1 MFRRWGSQRRN
12 KSQDNIPESPQHSQR
27 KKFYSVEQ
35 RQYLAEVPYELPK
48 DLEEINRLD
57 FQHFMLRFLLKG
69 NYVAPVRNPRNIL
82 DVGCGTGRWGME
94 ISYVFPNARI
104 VGVDMVPQLS
114 VNEYAIPNYTFVQAN
129 LLEGLPFQSNMFD
142 FVHQRLLVL
151 GIPVDKWPSAV
162 HELRR
167 VTAPAG
173 WVELAEPSC
182 GFGAP
187 AIERLFSWMEALS
200 YLRNINVRA
209 VAHIGELLKGAGLR
223 YVRQH
228 RVDIPVGE
236 QGGRLGRMCGTDL
249 MSIFKGIRGPI
260 IGAQIASERD
270 FDLTLA
276 RFQNELLTHLS
287 YIPYFIA
294 YGQKTGRDR

>member
-104 VGVDMVPQLS
+104 VGVDMVP
-114 VNEYAIPNYTFVQAN
+114 
-129 LLEGLPFQSNMFD
+129 
-142 FVHQRLLVL
+142 
-151 GIPVDKWPSAV
+151 
-162 HELRR
+162 
-167 VTAPAG
+167 
-173 WVELAEPSC
+173 
-182 GFGAP
+182 
-187 AIERLFSWMEALS
+187 
-200 YLRNINVRA
+200 
-209 VAHIGELLKGAGLR
+209 
-223 YVRQH
+223 
-228 RVDIPVGE
+228 
-236 QGGRLGRMCGTDL
+236 
-249 MSIFKGIRGPI
+249 
-260 IGAQIASERD
+260 
-270 FDLTLA
+270 
-276 RFQNELLTHLS
+276 
-287 YIPYFIA
+287 
-294 YGQKTGRDR
+294 